1 MGGNQMHTKWTD
13 EEVAIVEEM
22 SCLYTVKQIAYRLKK
37 KGYTRST
44 SAIQNKLRFLG
55 YSTRP
60 ILDNYNCCEIA
71 RVLQLNS
78 ATVWS
83 WVKPVISYQ
92 LSVTSLKLRI
102 LLITVYCSLFTVKN
116 RIAAID
122 KEKIEYLVGKLA

>member
-1 MGGNQMHTKWTD
+1 MNTKWTD

-22 SCLYTVKQIAYRLKK
+22 ACLNTVKQIAYCLKK

-55 YSTRP
+55 YSAVP

-78 ATVWS
+78 STVWT
-83 WVKPVISYQ
+83 WVKKGWIRTTRRSGRYHQ
-92 LSVTSLKLRI
+92 IKSKDLKQFLQNPPQRI
-102 LLITVYCSLFTVKN
+102 KN

-122 KEKIEYLVGKLA
+122 KDAIEYLVGKLV

>member
-1 MGGNQMHTKWTD
+1 MHTKWTD
-13 EEVAIVEEM
+13 EEIAIIEEM
-22 SCLYTVKQIAYRLKK
+22 ACLYTVKQIAYRLKK

-55 YSTRP
+55 YSARP

-83 WVKPVISYQ
+83 WVKKGWIHTHRRCGRYHQIKSKD
-92 LSVTSLKLRI
+92 LKRFLQNPPQHI
-102 LLITVYCSLFTVKN
+102 KN

-122 KEKIEYLVGKLA
+122 KDAIEYLVGRLG

>member
-1 MGGNQMHTKWTD
+1 MNTKWSD
-13 EEVAIVEEM
+13 EELAIIEEM
-22 SCLYTVKQIAYRLKK
+22 ACLYTVKQIAYCLKR

-44 SAIQNKLRFLG
+44 SAIQKKLRFLG
-55 YSTRP
+55 YSARP

-83 WVKPVISYQ
+83 WVKKGWIR
-92 LSVTSLKLRI
+92 TSRSSGRYHQIKSKDLKRFLENPPQRI
-102 LLITVYCSLFTVKN
+102 KN

-122 KEKIEYLVGKLA
+122 KDAIKYLVGRLE

>member
-1 MGGNQMHTKWTD
+1 MNTKWTD
-13 EEVAIVEEM
+13 EELETIEEM
-22 SCLYTVKQIAYRLKK
+22 ACLYTVKQIAYRLKIR
-37 KGYTRST
+37 GYTRST

-55 YSTRP
+55 YSARP

-83 WVKPVISYQ
+83 WVKKGWIRTTRRSGRYHQ
-92 LSVTSLKLRI
+92 IKSKDLKQFLQNPPQRI
-102 LLITVYCSLFTVKN
+102 KK

-122 KEKIEYLVGKLA
+122 KDAIEYLVGGLG

>member
-1 MGGNQMHTKWTD
+1 MNKKWTD
-13 EEVAIVEEM
+13 EELAIVEEM
-22 SCLYTVKQIAYRLKK
+22 ACLNTVKQIAYRLKIR
-37 KGYTRST
+37 GYTRST

-55 YSTRP
+55 YSARP

-83 WVKPVISYQ
+83 WVKKGWIRATRHSGRYHKIK
-92 LSVTSLKLRI
+92 SKDLKRFLKNPPERI
-102 LLITVYCSLFTVKN
+102 KN

-122 KEKIEYLVGKLA
+122 KEAIEYLVGRLE